1 MTQFYRLV
9 NGQPFPYSVDQFRK
23 DFPHLSISNNPHM
36 GELRSYLLCTP
47 PIVLFIPRATSQ
59 PEYDPNT
66 HNAIEAL
73 PEFLNGEWYQKWELV
88 QLLPPPPEPNWDLF
102 ESLAIRD
109 TSFDNILG
117 MGLQP
122 GVAPAASVTLSDAMR
137 EVKIRGEVAVPSFRN
152 SWTRLCRKVNA
163 PQVEIQRFAGAAMAC
178 NLPDYF
184 IQAILAP
191 LPEE

>member
-1 MTQFYRLV
+1 MIYQIVDNLPVPISINEIRSAY
-9 NGQPFPYSVDQFRK
+9 PEISFPSNPNDDQLASYISLNPPLIVVRPIPTEPPNHNSSLYSAKEV
-23 DFPHLSISNNPHM
+23 
-36 GELRSYLLCTP
+36 
-47 PIVLFIPRATSQ
+47 
-59 PEYDPNT
+59 
-66 HNAIEAL
+66 L
-73 PEFLNGEWYQKWELV
+73 PEFINGKWQQKWELV
-88 QLLPPPPEPNWDLF
+88 QIPPQQQEPNWDLF

-137 EVKIRGEVAVPSFRN
+137 EIKIRGEIAVPSFRN

-163 PQVEIQRFAGAAMAC
+163 PQEEIQRFAGAAIAC
-178 NLPDYF
+178 NLPPYF
-184 IQAILAP
+184 VQAILAP